1 MEASLVRQFRP
12 SFVYAALFSLFI
24 NVVLLVPPLYM
35 IQVFD
40 RVLLSRS
47 VETLTMLT
55 LAAVG
60 MLGLL
65 LVLDYLRSIL
75 LIGAGALLARLL
87 GERVIGALIRNA
99 ATVRRDESLHGIRDV
114 ATLRNF
120 LSGASIVALFDVPW
134 GFLFVLLIFLFH
146 PLLGAIALVSI
157 CLLVALAWAN
167 ERMNRDRIEATQ
179 IDGRR
184 AGQFIDQGLR
194 NADVINAMGMRTA
207 FVAHWE
213 RGYTPVVEREED
225 TGQRMARI
233 SSLTRFVR
241 QLVQV
246 LMMGAGAWLVLEGA
260 ATAGVML
267 ASTILLGRT
276 LAPFESMIANWNNL
290 VQARAAF
297 ERLQKLVGPVQ
308 PAAETRLPAPSGRL
322 TVERVTLAG
331 PERPI
336 LRGVGFE
343 LAPGESLAI
352 IGPSA
357 SGKSSLARLLVGVWT
372 PNTGSVRL
380 DGAELVRL
388 EREHIGPHLGYLPQ
402 DVELFPGTVAE
413 NIARLGPQDSEGVVR
428 AAQYALAHEMILRLP
443 KGYDTHIG
451 GPGFA
456 ISGGQMQRIGLAR
469 ALYGRPRLV
478 VLDEPN
484 SNLDA
489 EGEASLQQ
497 VVRHL
502 RQDGITLVL
511 ITHRPSL
518 LEHIDKVLVMRDGAM
533 DAFGPREE
541 VLKRVLPVSHIQRTS
556 S

>member
-12 SFVYAALFSLFI
+12 SFFYAALFSLFI

-35 IQVFD
+35 IQIFD

-65 LVLDYLRSIL
+65 LVLDYLRSTL
-75 LIGAGALLARLL
+75 LIGAGALMARLL

-120 LSGASIVALFDVPW
+120 LAGASIVALFDVPW

-146 PLLGAIALVSI
+146 PLLGMIALVSI
-157 CLLVALAWAN
+157 CLLVGLAWSN
-167 ERMNRDRIEATQ
+167 ERMNRERLEANQ

-213 RGYTPVVEREED
+213 RSYTPVVASEEE

-233 SSLTRFVR
+233 SSLTRFIR

-246 LMMGAGAWLVLEGA
+246 LMMGAGAWLVIEGS

-297 ERLQKLVGPVQ
+297 ERLQKLIGPIQ
-308 PAAETRLPAPSGRL
+308 PVAETRLPAPSGRL
-322 TVERVTLAG
+322 TVERVTLVG

-372 PNTGSVRL
+372 PNSGSVRL

-388 EREHIGPHLGYLPQ
+388 EREHVGPHLGYLPQ

-484 SNLDA
+484 ANLDA

-518 LEHIDKVLVMRDGAM
+518 LEHIDKVLVMREGAV
-533 DAFGPREE
+533 DAFGSRDE

-556 S
+556 